1 MSTTQ
6 YDLEHASAFL
16 TVTGLT
22 FTQVAGDRVEGYI
35 DLGPDHHTPW
45 GVIHGGVCA
54 AAVER
59 AASVGASTAVADR
72 GQLAVGINNSTD
84 FPRSKNEGRVAVL
97 ATPVSRAVPSSSGT
111 SRSPTTSAWSPE
123 EACGC
128 RTSSRGDER
137 RTAGVLQGAPGD
149 LDDPRPVIGAFDRP
163 GQDAEGPTASSHRQD
178 LPDLDVS
185 GDLTNSRPRPFYG

>member
-22 FTQVAGDRVEGYI
+22 FTHVAGDRVEGYI

-45 GVIHGGVCA
+45 GVIHGGVYA

-84 FPRSKNEGRVAVL
+84 FLRSKNEGRVAVL
-97 ATPVSRAVPSSSGT
+97 ATPVRQG
-111 SRSPTTSAWSPE
+111 
-123 EACGC
+123 
-128 RTSSRGDER
+128 RTQQLWDVTITDDER
-137 RTAGVLQGAPGD
+137 LVARGSLRLQNIE
-149 LDDPRPVIGAFDRP
+149 PRG
-163 GQDAEGPTASSHRQD
+163 
-178 LPDLDVS
+178 
-185 GDLTNSRPRPFYG
+185 